1 MSVQIDTMKVRD
13 AASRISKINSEIDG
27 DYCLVD
33 TAINKMRKKWKGN
46 AADSAINAAMQIKKA
61 TKDSRYA
68 SINELVTFLN
78 SRVTDKYDTAESIVA
93 SAADAFK

>member
-1 MSVQIDTMKVRD
+1 MAVLIDTMKVRD
-13 AASRISKINSEIDG
+13 AASRISKINLEIDS

-33 TAINKMRKKWKGN
+33 AAINKMRKKWKGN
-46 AADSAINAAMQIKKA
+46 AADSAIHAATQIKKA
-61 TKDSRYA
+61 TKDSRYS

-78 SRVTDKYDTAESIVA
+78 SRVTDKYDKAESIVA